1 MKTTFCGTKPSDL
14 KFENLEPGDLFI
26 IKPRA
31 GVPDPE
37 SVIIYMKLQEED
49 IHYNAVADYG
59 HLCELDNDV
68 PIIKVDAELNWKMEA

>member
-1 MKTTFCGTKPSDL
+1 MKTTYCGYKPTDF

-26 IKPRA
+26 ITPRA

-59 HLCELDNDV
+59 HLCELEHDV
-68 PIIKVDAELNWKMEA
+68 QVIKLDGDLMWKMCQ